1 MAREGRG
8 TGKIDRPGV
17 TMKENVWEKSYTRL
31 GFVFVKQRDVGLRRL
46 AWVGYVCP
54 LNGVVRRT
62 AGELSP

>member
-31 GFVFVKQRDVGLRRL
+31 GFVFVKQ
-46 AWVGYVCP
+46 
-54 LNGVVRRT
+54 
-62 AGELSP
+62 